1 MRLIITKKKN
11 PNINIPK
18 RIITSN
24 DKSHIKSV
32 SMLSKQ
38 LKIQPQYDNNMNNI
52 TKIMQN
58 NKSDD
63 ILFCGSSSEIVE
75 IVHNLIYKLYYKTMN
90 LKWNKNPEA
99 TYDSLNDFSTIWIID
114 PTDHTL
120 KVYNYFDV
128 FYNKYYDYYDVNYS
142 HVSILPFYTF
152 ILTDNNLSITGT
164 LINNIKG
171 FFYNLVT

>member
-1 MRLIITKKKN
+1 MFLILEVNFQKFQITNSNILVCGILFLKKKRSFLQKKKN

-90 LKWNKNPEA
+90 LKWNKKPEA

-128 FYNKYYDYYDVNYS
+128 FYNKYYDYCVLY
-142 HVSILPFYTF
+142 HI
-152 ILTDNNLSITGT
+152 I
-164 LINNIKG
+164 
-171 FFYNLVT
+171 